1 MDQGKSDG
9 IKWKENFKIILFLLK
24 VHRTIVQIILALDL
38 VYLEEIFKLIW
49 ELAVQIRM
57 IISGMLYNA
66 FSRGSLVSPCDRL
79 HQHRIFKNCLK

>member
-38 VYLEEIFKLIW
+38 VYLKEIFKLIW

-57 IISGMLYNA
+57 IISGMLYNVS
-66 FSRGSLVSPCDRL
+66 SRGRL
-79 HQHRIFKNCLK
+79 NM